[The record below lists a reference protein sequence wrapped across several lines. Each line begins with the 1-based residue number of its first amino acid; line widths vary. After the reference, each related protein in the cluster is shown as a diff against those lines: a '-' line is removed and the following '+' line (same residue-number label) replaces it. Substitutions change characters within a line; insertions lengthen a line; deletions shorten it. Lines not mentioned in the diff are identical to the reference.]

1 MKKKLIK
8 MILINFLVAFVF
20 FYFSLFFYYFSFNE
34 NFLLVFFFAFFL
46 YVINSKLMG
55 SLFESVDSVS
65 LEIYLSFKQMSQNAL
80 SRLNYLKTNL
90 EVYRETSGS
99 VVTSLETLID
109 LQLSFLLFSNIY
121 KDLFFNQ
128 LLHFNAT
135 KLLNVQNTFI
145 KGYVLKDI
153 EDEYSL
159 LDFEAN

>member
-1 MKKKLIK
+1 
-8 MILINFLVAFVF
+8 MILINSLVAFVF
-20 FYFSLFFYYFSFNE
+20 VYFSLFFYYFSFNE

-80 SRLNYLKTNL
+80 SRLNYLKSNL
-90 EVYRETSGS
+90 EVYRETSDS
-99 VVTSLETLID
+99 VITSLETLVD
-109 LQLSFLLFSNIY
+109 LQLSFLLFSNVY

-128 LLHFNAT
+128 LLYFNAT

-145 KGYVLKDI
+145 KEHVLKSI
-153 EDEYSL
+153 EGEHIS